1 MSKPTVTELLALPL
15 AERIQLAQAL
25 WDSIS
30 EVPDELPLSDAD
42 RAELDRRLEAY
53 YRDPNAGSPWQEVV
67 ARIRQRAKG

>member
-1 MSKPTVTELLALPL
+1 MSKPTIAELLALPL
-15 AERIQLAQAL
+15 AERIRLAQAL

-30 EVPDELPLSDAD
+30 EVPDALPLSDAD

-53 YRDPNAGSPWQEVV
+53 YRDPDAGSPWQDVV